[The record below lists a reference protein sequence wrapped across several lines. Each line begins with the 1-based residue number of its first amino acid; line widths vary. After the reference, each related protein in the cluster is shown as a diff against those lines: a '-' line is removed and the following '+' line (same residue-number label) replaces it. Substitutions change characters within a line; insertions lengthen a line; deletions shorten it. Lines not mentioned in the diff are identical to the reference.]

1 MRKVIFTEE
10 QIKKIVG
17 EDVADYLNNVDIAA
31 EIPGNAYGTEV
42 STDLNPDT
50 AQNPKKKIP
59 TTDKISRHKNRSN
72 SGGRLFAR
80 SRTFESVNESS
91 FDDTRTRNFG
101 KNAKENILNGAGEG
115 AGKMLNNLAN
125 DINNGGTRNNTNQV
139 RLSRLRKQAKE
150 DPVTFMKNG
159 GKQTLKALEDSV
171 GKEQSKQS
179 TMSPSLD
186 STVANTPN
194 AMKGTG
200 TGHHSDKET
209 IYYY

>member
-17 EDVADYLNNVDIAA
+17 EDVADYFNNIDNAGEVPD
-31 EIPGNAYGTEV
+31 NAYGTEV
-42 STDLNPDT
+42 FVNNVDKDSEDNVT
-50 AQNPKKKIP
+50 
-59 TTDKISRHKNRSN
+59 TTDRIARHKNRSN

>member
-17 EDVADYLNNVDIAA
+17 EDVADYLNNIDNAGEVPD
-31 EIPGNAYGTEV
+31 NAYGTEV
-42 STDLNPDT
+42 FVNNVDKDSEDNVT
-50 AQNPKKKIP
+50 
-59 TTDKISRHKNRSN
+59 TTDRVARHKNRSN

-150 DPVTFMKNG
+150 DPITFMKNG

-186 STVANTPN
+186 NTVANTPD

-200 TGHHSDKET
+200 TGHHSDKEA

>member
-17 EDVADYLNNVDIAA
+17 EDVADYLNNIDNAGEVPD
-31 EIPGNAYGTEV
+31 NAYGTEV
-42 STDLNPDT
+42 FVNNVDKDSEDNVT
-50 AQNPKKKIP
+50 
-59 TTDKISRHKNRSN
+59 TTDRVARHKNRSN

-150 DPVTFMKNG
+150 DPITFMKNG

-171 GKEQSKQS
+171 EKEQSKQS

-186 STVANTPN
+186 NTVANTPD

-200 TGHHSDKET
+200 TGHHSDKEA

>member
-17 EDVADYLNNVDIAA
+17 EDVADYFNNIDNAGEVPDNAYGPEVFVNNVDKDS
-31 EIPGNAYGTEV
+31 EDNVT
-42 STDLNPDT
+42 
-50 AQNPKKKIP
+50 
-59 TTDKISRHKNRSN
+59 TTDRIARHKNRSN